1 MVHIQHLENFPHIPT
16 KWENKKLFQKW
27 DGLKKVR
34 KVVNAAIEIKR
45 SNKEIGSSL
54 EADIQVYLGEE
65 YLKLTKDVDL
75 SEYFITSKAEAIP
88 MIDDDKLF
96 ELDDV
101 DNIKISVKKAE
112 GEKCSRCWK
121 IVKFACKRHNC
132 GLKN

>member
-1 MVHIQHLENFPHIPT
+1 MHLESFPHIPP

-27 DGLKKVR
+27 DSLKKVR

-88 MIDDDKLF
+88 IIDDDKLF
-96 ELDDV
+96 KLDDV